1 MISDTLLEARVKM
14 DRYLS
19 VDDFYGINDEYRA
32 IVDVRKQMARVCAM
46 LDTPPSGGSAARRS
60 GCSRRRTVCSMTAH
74 VRVKAPVVYVMR
86 SPTD

>member
-1 MISDTLLEARVKM
+1 MISDTLLGARVKM

-60 GCSRRRTVCSMTAH
+60 GCSRRRTVFSMTAH
-74 VRVKAPVVYVMR
+74 IRVKAPVVYVMR